1 MIHMLRRARAATY
14 RWHVPVGILLSGS
27 IGVLYPLFGDVS
39 VAATHPAISPNQDF
53 SNPILQLHAPASSGW
68 YGITQSPTRIAFGKA
83 GANADESFVA
93 AVFLFSIPTFR
104 NSEAFT
110 EYVREGVI
118 KDSPSDRFDVLE
130 SNVQHS
136 SERGYPCVRY
146 HAVMNDRKART
157 SGFFRKKLRIEDI
170 ALYCQHPSKPGQ
182 AFSVSF
188 SHRGGNAD
196 EKVDE
201 DAAAFINAVQVTP
214 PGNAP

>member
-1 MIHMLRRARAATY
+1 MFHMLRRARAATH
-14 RWHVPVGILLSGS
+14 RQQVPGETLLGGS
-27 IGVLYPLFGDVS
+27 IAVLYALFGDVS
-39 VAATHPAISPNQDF
+39 VAATHPALSPNQDF

-68 YGITQSPTRIAFGKA
+68 YGITQSPTSISFGKA
-83 GANADESFVA
+83 GGNADESFVA
-93 AVFLFSIPTFR
+93 AVFLFRIPTFP
-104 NSEAFT
+104 NSDAFT

-130 SNVQHS
+130 SNVQRS

-157 SGFFRKKLRIEDI
+157 SAFSRKKLRIEDV

-182 AFSVSF
+182 AFSISF

-196 EKVDE
+196 EKIDE
-201 DAAAFINAVQVTP
+201 DAAAFINSVQVTP
-214 PGNAP
+214 PSNAP